1 MYSKLTS
8 IEGRAGRKADGQRG
22 RAAGGAALTNVSA
35 DNLGAVIKILSR
47 WEVKRKDFNKTPAR
61 PCPPT
66 RGVPP
71 LPASF
76 PMFPFF
82 FCRCRCCFRWA
93 GRRRHTDLPRREV
106 GPGAALRGTGPGRS
120 RGASPRRRRA
130 AGAGRGRLCPQT
142 PGSGESR
149 HRGARRATAAPSGPH
164 AVLFCVRNLVLLQ
177 QEFLLNKKEPSP
189 PCGRAGRP
197 AALSCGCAA
206 SGFSDVQLGPWAT
219 GRGPVTA
226 TSREAG
232 PSPHRRPLP
241 VCGWRLGARAAVGRG
256 GRGCLGSATP
266 LTGIP
271 RMARDRRAQ

>member
-61 PCPPT
+61 
-66 RGVPP
+66 RGEFRR
-71 LPASF
+71 F
-76 PMFPFF
+76 PHPSRCSRF
-82 FCRCRCCFRWA
+82 FCRFRCCFRWA

-106 GPGAALRGTGPGRS
+106 GPGAALRGPGPGRS

-189 PCGRAGRP
+189 PCGGAWWP
-197 AALSCGCAA
+197 AALSCGRAA

-241 VCGWRLGARAAVGRG
+241 ACGWWLGARAAVGRG

-266 LTGIP
+266 LTEIP
-271 RMARDRRAQ
+271 REAGGRRAQ